1 MPDFE
6 MQKYRLGNRSQNF
19 NEVVKRSG
27 ETAHRVKTTQV
38 KLTKEGSSRMEGTL
52 DFDSLTETQQLI
64 ILYGRHPFQKQPGI
78 SVQDDVNK
86 TPFKEAVQQGLEVIQ
101 NVNSTPDR
109 IQKNPGSWIKIMEEN
124 NVSEFLLNG
133 DSENMFILVR
143 KVMVILV
150 LSGGIGFSD
159 LKPLKQSSLCKVGY
173 GYQCTSKDITFTI
186 SNEKNQSGVSYGE
199 IVDDYLKKLHEN
211 LPHLDENS
219 SLLYH
224 GKYTWFQNKAISI
237 EEITETPG
245 WIYKYLRQ
253 NAKPRSQ
260 NANPRSQNTNPRSQK
275 TNPRGQNANPTSQKV
290 IQDINSTSD
299 KIQKRPGSLEQE
311 DNGIKKQKIM
321 GDTTQFHEFLLK
333 GDSENMFILVRKVMV
348 VLVMSGRIR
357 FSDLKPLKQS
367 SLCKIQN
374 GYQCTSKGIV
384 FNISN
389 EKNESGVSC
398 GEIVDDY
405 LKKLKANL
413 PHLNDNSPLF
423 LCGKP
428 SFFQNSPIGI
438 GTIQGTP
445 HWISEYLRQ
454 KANSKG
460 QKVCVYKIQAD
471 IKAMKAKK

>member
-1 MPDFE
+1 M
-6 MQKYRLGNRSQNF
+6 
-19 NEVVKRSG
+19 
-27 ETAHRVKTTQV
+27 
-38 KLTKEGSSRMEGTL
+38 
-52 DFDSLTETQQLI
+52 
-64 ILYGRHPFQKQPGI
+64 
-78 SVQDDVNK
+78 
-86 TPFKEAVQQGLEVIQ
+86 QQGLEVIQ

-109 IQKNPGSWIKIMEEN
+109 IQKNPGSWGWSWIKIMEEN

-150 LSGGIGFSD
+150 LSGGIDFSD

-237 EEITETPG
+237 EEIIETPG

-260 NANPRSQNTNPRSQK
+260 NTNPRSQNTNPRSRK
-275 TNPRGQNANPTSQKV
+275 TNPRSQNANPRGQNANPTSQKV

-299 KIQKRPGSLEQE
+299 KIKKRPGSLEQE

-321 GDTTQFHEFLLK
+321 DDKTQFHEFLLN
-333 GDSENMFILVRKVMV
+333 GDSENMFMLVRKVMV
-348 VLVMSGRIR
+348 VLVMSGGIR

>member
-1 MPDFE
+1 M
-6 MQKYRLGNRSQNF
+6 
-19 NEVVKRSG
+19 
-27 ETAHRVKTTQV
+27 
-38 KLTKEGSSRMEGTL
+38 
-52 DFDSLTETQQLI
+52 
-64 ILYGRHPFQKQPGI
+64 
-78 SVQDDVNK
+78 
-86 TPFKEAVQQGLEVIQ
+86 QQGLEVIQ

-124 NVSEFLLNG
+124 NVNEFLLNG

-150 LSGGIGFSD
+150 LSGGISFSD

-173 GYQCTSKDITFTI
+173 GYQFTSNNIIFTI
-186 SNEKNQSGVSYGE
+186 SNEKNQRGVSYGE
-199 IVDDYLKKLHEN
+199 IVDDYLKKLNEN

-224 GKYTWFQNKAISI
+224 GKYTWFQDKAISI
-237 EEITETPG
+237 EEIMGTPG
-245 WIYKYLRQ
+245 WIYEYLRQ
-253 NAKPRSQ
+253 NANPRSQ
-260 NANPRSQNTNPRSQK
+260 NTNPRSQHTNPRSQKTNPRSQNTNPRSQK
-275 TNPRGQNANPTSQKV
+275 TNPRSQNANARSQNANPTSQKV

-299 KIQKRPGSLEQE
+299 KIKKRPGSLEKE
-311 DNGIKKQKIM
+311 DNSIKKQKIM
-321 GDTTQFHEFLLK
+321 DDTTQFHKFLLH

-348 VLVMSGRIR
+348 ILVMSGGIR

-374 GYQCTSKGIV
+374 GYQCTSKDIV

-389 EKNESGVSC
+389 EKIQSAVSR

-423 LCGKP
+423 FCGKP

-471 IKAMKAKK
+471 IKAMKK